1 MREVVAAAR
10 KRGARVAAIGHDRT
24 LGDPFLQLVDIPEW
38 LGPVGAIVPAQLLA
52 VGLAEER
59 GVDVDA
65 PFGLSKI
72 TLTR

>member
-10 KRGARVAAIGHDRT
+10 ERGARVAAIGHDAA

-38 LGPVGAIVPAQLLA
+38 LGPVVAIVPAQLLA
-52 VGLAEER
+52 VGLAERR